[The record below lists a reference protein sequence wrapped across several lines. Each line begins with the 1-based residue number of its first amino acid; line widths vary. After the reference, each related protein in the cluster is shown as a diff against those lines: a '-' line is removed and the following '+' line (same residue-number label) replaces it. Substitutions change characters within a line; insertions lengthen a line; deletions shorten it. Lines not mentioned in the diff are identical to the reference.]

1 MALGAATGAAES
13 ATLSTLSA
21 IDQVK
26 SKQKT
31 IGEAVTDVAT
41 QTVIGGAVG
50 AVTGG
55 AGQVGGAGARA
66 LSKAYDATV
75 EQNAKIAAKQAK
87 IAAEQAQEAASAQ
100 ARKKAQ
106 QKAAQAAKERAER
119 QAKEQAS
126 KAQENF
132 GQKAGESQDEY
143 LARISGRA
151 VGPKAAA
158 QTAAAAK
165 ASGKTGGSSST
176 APRNPDAKYP
186 GFSKKP
192 IMDYDQIPTG
202 KTGGTTSTTVEDVV
216 DLPGS
221 AGGGRE
227 TIAYKRSKATT
238 AQAQKPAE
246 PSFTTKPQSFRLY
259 RKQTIPQSEMDNL
272 VAKYYTD
279 KGSLSRKELA
289 LVTEFLSD
297 PYNASG
303 SMFRLNRPTAA
314 MSRGGVVYASK
325 GQLIPYM
332 PKGTDTVPAMLT
344 PGEFVINRAATQKHL
359 PLLRAINNNSNN
371 VQTFSGGGRVQYF
384 DRGSKGAVQAS
395 SGGGGV
401 SNISLDTTGLNGAF
415 GSFSQYVE
423 NLKGYID
430 SFGVSLTNIGSL
442 LGNLSSIESGA
453 SKLSVSAASLSSAS
467 SRLNDAMITL
477 NSSLGTLGQSL
488 SNVPKVIDFNATG
501 EIPINISLDVN
512 GGQGLNDQLSKFE
525 DDIYT
530 KIENELRRA
539 LPGININITRST

>member
-1 MALGAATGAAES
+1 
-13 ATLSTLSA
+13 
-21 IDQVK
+21 
-26 SKQKT
+26 
-31 IGEAVTDVAT
+31 
-41 QTVIGGAVG
+41 
-50 AVTGG
+50 
-55 AGQVGGAGARA
+55 
-66 LSKAYDATV
+66 
-75 EQNAKIAAKQAK
+75 
-87 IAAEQAQEAASAQ
+87 
-100 ARKKAQ
+100 
-106 QKAAQAAKERAER
+106 
-119 QAKEQAS
+119 
-126 KAQENF
+126 
-132 GQKAGESQDEY
+132 
-143 LARISGRA
+143 
-151 VGPKAAA
+151 
-158 QTAAAAK
+158 
-165 ASGKTGGSSST
+165 
-176 APRNPDAKYP
+176 
-186 GFSKKP
+186 
-192 IMDYDQIPTG
+192 
-202 KTGGTTSTTVEDVV
+202 
-216 DLPGS
+216 
-221 AGGGRE
+221 
-227 TIAYKRSKATT
+227 
-238 AQAQKPAE
+238 
-246 PSFTTKPQSFRLY
+246 
-259 RKQTIPQSEMDNL
+259 
-272 VAKYYTD
+272 
-279 KGSLSRKELA
+279 
-289 LVTEFLSD
+289 
-297 PYNASG
+297 
-303 SMFRLNRPTAA
+303 
-314 MSRGGVVYASK
+314 
-325 GQLIPYM
+325 M